1 MYEGVGVFF
10 LTNTP
15 KTNDKYFKIALNVN
29 IRIVLCT
36 CKVAKLHNSNNKKN
50 MMRDEEEKILL

>member
-36 CKVAKLHNSNNKKN
+36 CKVAKLHNKKN
-50 MMRDEEEKILL
+50 MMRDERKNIKY

>member
-1 MYEGVGVFF
+1 MHTYEGVGVFF

-29 IRIVLCT
+29 IRISYVSYC
-36 CKVAKLHNSNNKKN
+36 NKKN

>member
-29 IRIVLCT
+29 IRIYGI
-36 CKVAKLHNSNNKKN
+36 
-50 MMRDEEEKILL
+50 ILFTLDFNFIPS

>member
-29 IRIVLCT
+29 IRISYV
-36 CKVAKLHNSNNKKN
+36 S
-50 MMRDEEEKILL
+50 